1 MIFCIFFARIIC
13 SCSLSARPPCG
24 SGYGE
29 LCQAITDLAVE
40 RDAPFSVEE
49 FCTLN
54 RCLSN
59 AIAIAIAIADAVT
72 EFSFQRDVSIAARQ
86 SEDLNNGNWRD
97 GRRAQ
102 AERMFAPFTQR
113 RDDKSGL
120 GLGLTIARQNVS
132 ADGGELSIENLPG
145 VGCAFTINMLRRV
158 VP

>member
-1 MIFCIFFARIIC
+1 MMIFLHFFARIIC
-13 SCSLSARPPCG
+13 WCSLSARPPCG

-29 LCQAITDLAVE
+29 PCQAITDLAVE

-54 RCLSN
+54 RCLN
-59 AIAIAIAIADAVT
+59 NAIAIAIADAVT

-97 GRRAQ
+97 GRRAR
-102 AERMFAPFTQR
+102 AERMFAPFTQSG
-113 RDDKSGL
+113 DDKNGL
-120 GLGLTIARQNVS
+120 GLELMITRKSVS

>member
-59 AIAIAIAIADAVT
+59 AIAIAIADAVT

-113 RDDKSGL
+113 GDDKSGL
-120 GLGLTIARQNVS
+120 GLELTIARKSVS
-132 ADGGELSIENLPG
+132 ADGGELSVEKLPG
-145 VGCAFTINMLRRV
+145 YAFTINMPRHV

>member
-1 MIFCIFFARIIC
+1 MMIFSHFFARIIC
-13 SCSLSARPPCG
+13 WFSLSARPPCG

-29 LCQAITDLAVE
+29 PCQAITDLAVE

-54 RCLSN
+54 RCLN
-59 AIAIAIAIADAVT
+59 NAIAIADAVT

-113 RDDKSGL
+113 GDDKSGL

>member
-54 RCLSN
+54 RCLN
-59 AIAIAIAIADAVT
+59 NAIAIAIADAVT

-86 SEDLNNGNWRD
+86 SEDLNGNWRD

-113 RDDKSGL
+113 GDDKSGL
-120 GLGLTIARQNVS
+120 GLELTIARKSVS
-132 ADGGELSIENLPG
+132 ADGGELSVEKLPG
-145 VGCAFTINMLRRV
+145 YAFTINMPRHV

>member
-1 MIFCIFFARIIC
+1 MMIFLHFFARIIC
-13 SCSLSARPPCG
+13 WCSLSARPPCG

-29 LCQAITDLAVE
+29 PCQAFTDLAVE

-54 RCLSN
+54 RCLN
-59 AIAIAIAIADAVT
+59 NAIAIAIADAVT

-102 AERMFAPFTQR
+102 AERMFAPFTQSG
-113 RDDKSGL
+113 DDKNGL
-120 GLGLTIARQNVS
+120 GLELMIARKSVS

>member
-1 MIFCIFFARIIC
+1 
-13 SCSLSARPPCG
+13 LSARPPCG

-40 RDAPFSVEE
+40 RDAPFSIEE

-54 RCLSN
+54 RCLNN
-59 AIAIAIAIADAVT
+59 AIAIAIAIATADAVT

-102 AERMFAPFTQR
+102 AERMFALFTQR
-113 RDDKSGL
+113 GDDKTGL
-120 GLGLTIARQNVS
+120 GLGLTIARKSVS
-132 ADGGELSIENLPG
+132 ADGGELSVEKLPG
-145 VGCAFTINMLRRV
+145 YAFTINMPRHV

>member
-1 MIFCIFFARIIC
+1 MMIFLHFFARIIC
-13 SCSLSARPPCG
+13 WCSLSARPPCG
-24 SGYGE
+24 SGYGA

-49 FCTLN
+49 FCILN
-54 RCLSN
+54 RCLEN
-59 AIAIAIAIADAVT
+59 AIAIAIADAVT